1 LNDLTGGGSGSG
13 GGGGLDDAVVGCGD
27 DADAGQAEDEEE
39 DEEEIEDEDAVGNKK
54 GEGDVDDVSAA
65 SAKIFA
71 KDSPRKRQ
79 RTEALV
85 PAVACAKVPKPQ
97 STLLG
102 KEVMLLFF

>member
-1 LNDLTGGGSGSG
+1 MNDLTGGGSSSG

-27 DADAGQAEDEEE
+27 DADAGQAED
-39 DEEEIEDEDAVGNKK
+39 EIEDEDAVGNKK